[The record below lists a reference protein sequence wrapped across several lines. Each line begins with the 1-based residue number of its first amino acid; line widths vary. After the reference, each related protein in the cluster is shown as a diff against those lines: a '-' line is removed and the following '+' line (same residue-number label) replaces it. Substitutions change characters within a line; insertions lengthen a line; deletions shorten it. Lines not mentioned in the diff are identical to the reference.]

1 MFLLKGFINMTTS
14 LKKLA
19 KAGTTLC
26 ALILSGC
33 VSQADIQKSLGQM
46 YNVPTSGI
54 SQFDKTKFIRVS
66 KMFCSNIVAF
76 GLYQDTSKHNRGT
89 ILLDAGTKTITN
101 IGKGKAL
108 HIKIDGKTHSFESI
122 DIITEHDKHFYDY
135 GVTTPFSHKTFVI
148 PEPVIR
154 EIASSKE
161 FLVKLNLLN
170 NSYVEGKCSPET
182 LTLSEYKEANQ
193 VSLWSKDV
201 TQEHINTANKIT
213 ALYGFRQSVTMMD
226 STTW

>member
-1 MFLLKGFINMTTS
+1 MIINLKR
-14 LKKLA
+14 LA
-19 KAGTTLC
+19 QAGTILC

-33 VSQADIQKSLGQM
+33 VSQADIQKSFGKM
-46 YNVPTSGI
+46 FNVPTSGV

-66 KMFCSNIVAF
+66 KIFCSNVVAF
-76 GLYQDTSKHNRGT
+76 ELYQDTPKHNRGT
-89 ILLDAGTKTITN
+89 ILLGAGTKTITN

-108 HIKIDGKTHSFESI
+108 HIKIDGKIHSFEST
-122 DIITEHDKHFYDY
+122 DIITEHDEHFYDY

-154 EIASSKE
+154 EIASSTE

-170 NSYVEGKCSPET
+170 NNYVEGKCSPET
-182 LTLSEYKEANQ
+182 LTEYKAANQ
-193 VSLWSKDV
+193 NSSWSKDV
-201 TQEHINTANKIT
+201 TQEHIDTANKMT
-213 ALYGFRQSVTMMD
+213 ALYGFRQFVTMMD